1 MQKYR
6 EKAMELLGKMSL
18 TEKIGQLILYAGC
31 NVDDKGVPDNPEFV
45 EHIRMGRVGTVIV
58 QPQDLSVLVDTLQ
71 KIAVEESRLHIPL
84 LINVDMIHGYE
95 TVFPIP
101 LACACSFDPELVEA
115 CTKTSAKE
123 AVACGVRYTNAPMVD
138 IARDPRW
145 GRIAESPG
153 EDTFLACEMA
163 KAYVRGYQ
171 NDEAYVMATMKHYAG
186 YGACEGGR
194 DYDMVEINENT
205 MLNTY
210 LPPFYAGIQQGA
222 GSVMTGFNVL
232 NNVPISGNHR
242 YLREI
247 LRGKFGFDGIV
258 ISDACSINEMLIYG
272 ICKDLEECCEKAMCA
287 GVDIDL
293 GGISYSN
300 ALENAVRSGQVRE
313 ELVDEAVVRVLEK
326 KFALGIFEQ
335 PYSRADKSCVFST
348 EHLDTAERLATECA
362 VLLKN
367 NGVLPLA
374 KEKKIAIVG
383 KYANCKDVLGCW
395 QNSSRTEEVS
405 TLKDVFLKEGYSVV
419 GICEDYDIQSV
430 EKAVEGAD
438 VVLFTCGEYSE
449 QSGEARSRQS
459 LRLTKEEIDCFDFLK
474 NKTENV
480 VSLVFGGRPLIIG
493 GLDVGAVVCCWDLG
507 HRTAEAIEKLL
518 SGKCNF
524 SGKLAVTFPANEG
537 QIPIYYAKKRLGR
550 PYEKDRPDWRFQA
563 RYGDGENEP
572 AYPFGFGLSYSR
584 FAYKN
589 LRIDKNE
596 MHEGGMVKVSVDLE
610 NTSDRDGVEIV
621 QMYVGDLVA
630 EVARPPKEL
639 KGFQRVFVKAK
650 ECVTVEFTITEKEL
664 SYYHIDGSLKADA
677 GEFVVFVGGDSNCE
691 DKVGFCY
698 KIDGIE

>member
-84 LINVDMIHGYE
+84 LINADMIHGYE

-115 CTKTSAKE
+115 CTKTSARE

-313 ELVDEAVVRVLEK
+313 DLVDEAVVRVLEK

-395 QNSSRTEEVS
+395 QNSSRTEDVS

-563 RYGDGENEP
+563 KYGDGENEP

-589 LRIDKNE
+589 FRIDKNE
-596 MHEGGMVKVSVDLE
+596 MNEGGMVKVSVDLE

-698 KIDGIE
+698 KI

>member
-258 ISDACSINEMLIYG
+258 ISDACSINEMLVYG

-459 LRLTKEEIDCFDFLK
+459 LRLTKEEIECFDFLK
-474 NKTENV
+474 NKPENV

>member
-1 MQKYR
+1 MQKHR

-115 CTKTSAKE
+115 CTKTSARE

-326 KFALGIFEQ
+326 KFSLGIFEQ

-419 GICEDYDIQSV
+419 GICENYDIQSV

-589 LRIDKNE
+589 LRVDKDSMGAGE
-596 MHEGGMVKVSVDLE
+596 SVTVAVDIE
-610 NTSDRDGVEIV
+610 NTSERDGVEIV

-698 KIDGIE
+698 KI

>member
-115 CTKTSAKE
+115 CTKTSARE

-258 ISDACSINEMLIYG
+258 ISDACSINEMLVYG

-395 QNSSRTEEVS
+395 QNSSRTEDVS

-563 RYGDGENEP
+563 KYEDGENEP
-572 AYPFGFGLSYSR
+572 LYPFGYGLSYSR

-589 LRIDKNE
+589 LRVDKDSMGAGE
-596 MHEGGMVKVSVDLE
+596 SVTVAVDIE
-610 NTSDRDGVEIV
+610 NTSERDGVEIV

-664 SYYHIDGSLKADA
+664 SYYHIDGSLKVDA

-698 KIDGIE
+698 KI